1 MPQPNDRISEYVLI
15 ERVGTGAFGQVFK
28 ARHHVW
34 PDQIVAIKIP
44 TDPDYVRM
52 LRREGIG
59 LHQVSHRNI
68 VKPIGFDP
76 FADPPYLVME
86 YVGGG
91 DLRQLLWG
99 GDSRTGPP
107 VLATSPAGVASGPGE
122 AIRANPVR
130 QLALPRV
137 IELLTQILE
146 GLAAAH
152 AAKLLHLDLKPSN
165 ILLAEDGTVK
175 LTDFGL
181 GRALLRP
188 GESVFQSLSMAAE
201 ANSITGTL
209 EYMSPEQ
216 RRGLPL
222 DERADIYA
230 AGVILFELIT
240 GERPAGG
247 ERPSELRAESPAW
260 LDEIFTRSY
269 ARLEWRYPSAGA
281 MLADLR
287 DKSVHGDMRVAAGP
301 SPHGAGQLPIAR
313 VVPPPLPSQRTAA
326 AGDGQARP
334 DNPLGDGGE
343 PPAVCPACSR
353 STQPD
358 DQFCIHCGQ
367 QLVSQ
372 VRRCP
377 RCGSY
382 PQRHDQY
389 CVLCGTAL

>member
-1 MPQPNDRISEYVLI
+1 MKLPQPNDRVSEYVLI

-86 YVGGG
+86 YIGGG

-99 GDSRTGPP
+99 P
-107 VLATSPAGVASGPGE
+107 VGRAAPAADQAQTATVAIPAEPG
-122 AIRANPVR
+122 ATAC
-130 QLALPRV
+130 QLPIPRV
-137 IELLTQILE
+137 VELMTQILE

-165 ILLAEDGTVK
+165 ILLTEDGVVK

-188 GESVFQSLSMAAE
+188 GESVVQSLSMAAE
-201 ANSITGTL
+201 AHSITGTL

-287 DKSVHGDMRVAAGP
+287 ELGRRAAFIQDAAPAAIPVPVAVPAG
-301 SPHGAGQLPIAR
+301 
-313 VVPPPLPSQRTAA
+313 PPPLPGERLARA
-326 AGDGQARP
+326 DDGPARN
-334 DNPLGDGGE
+334 DCGA

-372 VRRCP
+372 IRRCP

>member
-1 MPQPNDRISEYVLI
+1 MNLPQPNDRISEYVLL
-15 ERVGTGAFGQVFK
+15 ERIGTGAFGQVFK

-34 PDQIVAIKIP
+34 PDQVVAIKIP

-59 LHQVSHRNI
+59 LHQVNHPNI
-68 VKPIGFDP
+68 VRPIGFDP

-86 YVGGG
+86 YIGGG
-91 DLRQLLWG
+91 DLRQVLWG
-99 GDSRTGPP
+99 VGQRTSDPPAEVHAAGQSR
-107 VLATSPAGVASGPGE
+107 PAPE
-122 AIRANPVR
+122 RLPIRRIVDMMS
-130 QLALPRV
+130 QL
-137 IELLTQILE
+137 LE

-165 ILLAEDGTVK
+165 ILLTDDGVVK

-188 GESVFQSLSMAAE
+188 GESVFQSLSLAAE

-247 ERPSELRAESPAW
+247 ERPSDLRADCPAW
-260 LDEIFTRSY
+260 LDEIFARSY

-281 MLADLR
+281 MLAELR
-287 DKSVHGDMRVAAGP
+287 ERAHAA
-301 SPHGAGQLPIAR
+301 
-313 VVPPPLPSQRTAA
+313 VMPPPLPGAA
-326 AGDGQARP
+326 AWPQATP
-334 DNPLGDGGE
+334 VHE
-343 PPAVCPACSR
+343 TVPATCPACNR
-353 STQPD
+353 PTQPD
-358 DQFCIHCGQ
+358 DQFCIYCGQ

-372 VRRCP
+372 IRRCG

-382 PQRHDQY
+382 PQKHDQY